1 MQKGEFFPYSWHVDE
16 SQEEFTCIRIYGLN
30 KKNENVCVRVDDFTP
45 YVYIELPTRVRW
57 NATKAQILGDKID
70 SLLGRQKPVKKALTW
85 KKKLYGAHIDPD
97 TGERR
102 LFPYLFCSFY
112 NIKDLTLLGYRLKG
126 AVHVVGLG
134 SLKLKIHESDAN
146 PILQLTCCRKLPT
159 AGWAKF
165 QGRRIREEEMDTLCD
180 YEYQVKCKHLEPF
193 ECDVVP
199 KPKIMG
205 FDIEVNSWNPSAMPV
220 ATDSRNKIFQISCV
234 MAREGDD
241 PDEYEKYLL
250 TLGDPDERIVGYDVI
265 VYTYETEAELLIGFT
280 NLVREENPNIIT
292 GYNIL
297 GFDIPYMITRAE
309 STFCIAD
316 FSKQGFHK
324 YARAKEKTIK
334 WSSSAYKNQEFQFL
348 DAEGRV
354 YVDLLPL
361 VRRDFKFNNYKL
373 KTISTYFLGQTK
385 DPLSVKGIFKCYRIG
400 VKKNKNGEYGKKAR
414 RAMAVVGKYCVQDS
428 ALVVR
433 LMDKLKT
440 WVGLTEMAKTCNVPI
455 FTLYTQG
462 QQIKV
467 FSQLYEYCMYQNI
480 VVEKDAYKVADNE
493 RYVGAKVFL
502 PVPGKYKMVVPFDFA
517 SLYPTTIIAYN
528 IDYHTWVAD
537 DSSIPDHKCHVME
550 WEDHI
555 ACEHDPK
562 VQRKQVLTQYLATE
576 KAKIKVMRERR
587 NKCLDKLRRKEMM
600 AEINDAVAQLK
611 PYTLERSE
619 ITKTLSKFPMCE
631 KRKYRFLKE
640 PKGVMPTILQNLLDA
655 RKHTRKV
662 DMARVKK
669 EIKRLEE
676 NKEDNAELIVSQKTL
691 LDVLNKRQLSYKVSA
706 NSMYGIT
713 GTRRGYL
720 PFMPAAMCTTYM
732 GRKNI
737 TRVAEELTKNHQ
749 GTLVYGDTDSNY
761 IQFPHLTNAKETW
774 DYAIE
779 VADKITKLFPPPICL
794 EFEEEIYAF
803 FLILSKKRY
812 MYRKCLRDGVVDDKI
827 GKKGVLLARR
837 DNSKFV
843 RDVYEGV
850 VGMIASH
857 KESSDILY
865 FVLGQINQ
873 MCSGSKPYTDFTI
886 TKSIGNHGGL
896 IAQEI
901 RNEKGVKK
909 AKVGDYTVPILS
921 RDKAEREAQ
930 MKKKKAETPQDFY
943 LLCLPAQVQ
952 LAERMRRRGKR
963 VDPGTRLEYVVTNPE
978 KHTAKQYEKIE
989 SAEYM
994 SRHRDIIHI
1003 DYMYYLKALVN
1014 PLDQVLDVAFKD
1026 EEGFKAGFTMAQ
1038 YKYRWKIRGKMLQE
1052 IKSLSAP
1059 KLVFH
1064 NK

>member
-57 NATKAQILGDKID
+57 NATKAQILGDKLD

-112 NIKDLTLLGYRLKG
+112 NIKDLTLLSFRLKG
-126 AVHVVGLG
+126 SVHVVGLG

-159 AGWAKF
+159 AGWVKF
-165 QGRRIREEEMDTLCD
+165 KGRKIREEEMDTLCD
-180 YEYQVKCKHLEPF
+180 YEFQVKCKHLEPF
-193 ECDVVP
+193 ECNLVP

-205 FDIEVNSWNPSAMPV
+205 FDIEVNSSNPSMMPQAV
-220 ATDSRNKIFQISCV
+220 KKDDKIFQISCV
-234 MAREGDD
+234 MAREGDS
-241 PDEYEKYLL
+241 PDDYEKYLL
-250 TLGDPDERIVGYDVI
+250 TLGDPDEKVVGYDVI
-265 VYTYETEAELLIGFT
+265 VYSYETEAEMLIGFV
-280 NLVREENPNIIT
+280 NLIREENPNIIT

-297 GFDIPYMITRAE
+297 GFDIPYMMARAKSPACCMRE
-309 STFCIAD
+309 FST
-316 FSKQGFHK
+316 QGFHK
-324 YARAKEKTIK
+324 YAQAKEKTIR
-334 WSSSAYKNQEFQFL
+334 WSSSAYKNQDFEFL

-400 VKKNKNGEYGKKAR
+400 IKKNRKGEYGKKAR

-467 FSQLYEYCMYQNI
+467 FSQLYQYCMYQNI
-480 VVEKDAYKVADNE
+480 VVEKDAYKVTDNE

-528 IDYHTWVAD
+528 IDYHTWVPD
-537 DSSIPDHKCHVME
+537 DSSIPDHRCHVME

-555 ACEHDPK
+555 GCEHDPK
-562 VQRKQVLTQYLATE
+562 VQRKIVLTQYLADE
-576 KAKIKVMRERR
+576 RAKIKTIRVRR

-600 AEINDAVAQLK
+600 VEITAAVATLK
-611 PYTLERSE
+611 PYTLERAE
-619 ITKTLSKFPMCE
+619 LTKTISKFPMCA
-631 KRKYRFLKE
+631 KRRYRFLKE
-640 PKGVMPTILQNLLDA
+640 PKGVMPTVIQNLLDA

-662 DMARVKK
+662 DMAKVKDD
-669 EIKRLEE
+669 IKKLEV
-676 NKEDNAELIVSQKTL
+676 EDKDNTALIISKKSL
-691 LDVLNKRQLSYKVSA
+691 LDVLNKRQLAFKVSA
-706 NSMYGIT
+706 NSMYGAM
-713 GTRRGYL
+713 GVRRGYL
-720 PFMPAAMCTTYM
+720 PFMPGAMCTTYM
-732 GRKNI
+732 GRENI
-737 TRVAEELTKNHQ
+737 TRVAEELTQNYR

-761 IQFPHLTNAKETW
+761 IQFPHLTNATETW
-774 DYAIE
+774 DYALE
-779 VADKITKLFPPPICL
+779 VADKISALFPAPIRL

-812 MYRKCLRDGVVDDKI
+812 MYRKCLRDGVVEDKI

-850 VGMIASH
+850 VSMIASH
-857 KESSDILY
+857 KDSLQILY
-865 FVLGQINQ
+865 FVLDHINK
-873 MCSGSKPYTDFTI
+873 MCAGSKPYTDFVI

-896 IAQEI
+896 IAQAI
-901 RNEKGVKK
+901 PDKKGK
-909 AKVGDYTVPILS
+909 AMVGNYTVPLLS
-921 RDKAEREAQ
+921 RDKVEREDQ
-930 MKKKKAETPQDFY
+930 MKKKGATTPQDFY

-994 SRHRDIIHI
+994 SRHRDIIRI

-1026 EEGFKAGFTMAQ
+1026 EKNFKTGLTMTQ
-1038 YKYRWKIRGKMLQE
+1038 YKFRWKVRAKLLQE
-1052 IKSLSAP
+1052 IRSLSTP
-1059 KLVFH
+1059 KIIFR